1 MSLVIG
7 LGIWVA
13 VSAVAAPLIGNYLGG
28 HRPARV
34 RLTRPSETAL
44 APRKNS

>member
-7 LGIWVA
+7 VGIWIA

-28 HRPARV
+28 HRQT
-34 RLTRPSETAL
+34 RLQLTQTSETAL